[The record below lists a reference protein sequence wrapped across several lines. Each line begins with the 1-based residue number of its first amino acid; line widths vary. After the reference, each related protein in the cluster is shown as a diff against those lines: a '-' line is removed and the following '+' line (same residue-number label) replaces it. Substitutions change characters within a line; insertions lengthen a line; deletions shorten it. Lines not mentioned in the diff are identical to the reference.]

1 MDGAAISA
9 LRAEISFLEGETAFD
24 GWAVQCGGK
33 IGLVVMTSWRVVYV
47 DFDRRRPCAMPI
59 AKIHRLRI
67 ETPTKVE
74 LLAWRQHLALEF
86 ASASQCAAFLNVLR
100 QDGAWQAEVLKS
112 SDREAA

>member
-47 DFDRRRPCAMPI
+47 DFDRRPCAMPI

-67 ETPTKVE
+67 ETRTKVE
-74 LLAWRQHLALEF
+74 LLAWHQRLALEF

-100 QDGAWQAEVLKS
+100 QDGAWQAEVLEAP
-112 SDREAA
+112 DREAA

>member
-47 DFDRRRPCAMPI
+47 DFDSPWRDA
-59 AKIHRLRI
+59 
-67 ETPTKVE
+67 
-74 LLAWRQHLALEF
+74 LLDVIRSEEGDDAGTE
-86 ASASQCAAFLNVLR
+86 
-100 QDGAWQAEVLKS
+100 AEENTAPLKS
-112 SDREAA
+112 LGISSWLDGDVSHVLVKVSTN